1 MSTKV
6 KDEKTFLGIFS
17 LCLGRTIGIIASL
30 VIVSLVSIPHLYRLY
45 WYGYKTNVPMNG
57 LDTRL
62 GRPGT
67 EANKCQQGRLAV
79 VVWGSARF
87 AAVL

>member
-6 KDEKTFLGIFS
+6 KDEKRFLGIFS
-17 LCLGRTIGIIASL
+17 SCLGRIIASL
-30 VIVSLVSIPHLYRLY
+30 VIVSLVPIPHIYRLY
-45 WYGYKTNVPMNG
+45 WYGYETNVPMNS
-57 LDTRL
+57 LDMRL

-67 EANKCQQGRLAV
+67 EANKCQHSRLAV
-79 VVWGSARF
+79 VVWGSACF